1 MTFQNYLPSDGAV
14 GDGQVLCWAS
24 NELGEQSVPCV
35 FYVVPL
41 ATPHPPTDCEVGQ
54 RIIAIKKNIFVE
66 EVQLKPLN
74 LGLAWNKRNRKAM

>member
-54 RIIAIKKNIFVE
+54 RIIKNIFVE
-66 EVQLKPLN
+66 EVQLKFQN
-74 LGLAWNKRNRKAM
+74 LGLAPWTKRNREAM

>member
-54 RIIAIKKNIFVE
+54 RIIAKNALPANHLYKLSTK
-66 EVQLKPLN
+66 LKS
-74 LGLAWNKRNRKAM
+74 G